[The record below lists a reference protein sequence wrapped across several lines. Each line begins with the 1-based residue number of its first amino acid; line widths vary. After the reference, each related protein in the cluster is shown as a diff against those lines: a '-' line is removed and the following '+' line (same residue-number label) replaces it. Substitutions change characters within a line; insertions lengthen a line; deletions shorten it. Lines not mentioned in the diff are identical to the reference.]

1 MRTTLAT
8 IPALALCIA
17 CSGRDLI
24 ICTTNFAPAVVV
36 EIRDSTTGAPL
47 AQGARGAVQEGTFID
62 SLRPLSST
70 TLQAAGER
78 PGIYTVTV
86 VHPGYSQWLRTDV
99 HVQRGECHVQTVT
112 LQALLQP
119 SP

>member
-1 MRTTLAT
+1 MRATLTTIA
-8 IPALALCIA
+8 ALVLCSA
-17 CSGRDLI
+17 CSGRDLV

-36 EIRDSTTGAPL
+36 EIHDSTTGVPL

-62 SLRPLSST
+62 SLRPRTST
-70 TLQAAGER
+70 SLQAAGER
-78 PGIYTVTV
+78 PGTYTVTV
-86 VHPGYSQWLRTDV
+86 VHPGYVPWLRTDV
-99 HVQRGECHVQTVT
+99 QVQRGECHVQTVT